1 MMSKRLQVIL
11 KDPEYREIQR
21 VARSRNM
28 SVAEWV
34 RLALRLVR
42 SSEPSGN
49 VGKKL
54 DAIRAAARLEY
65 PTADID
71 RMLAEIERGYGMV
84 TNP

>member
-1 MMSKRLQVIL
+1 MSKRLQVIL

-21 VARSRNM
+21 AARSRDL

-34 RLALRLVR
+34 RQALSLVR
-42 SSEPSGN
+42 RSEPSGS

-54 DAIRAAARLEY
+54 DAIRAAARFEY

-71 RMLAEIERGYGMV
+71 RMLAEIERGYTMG